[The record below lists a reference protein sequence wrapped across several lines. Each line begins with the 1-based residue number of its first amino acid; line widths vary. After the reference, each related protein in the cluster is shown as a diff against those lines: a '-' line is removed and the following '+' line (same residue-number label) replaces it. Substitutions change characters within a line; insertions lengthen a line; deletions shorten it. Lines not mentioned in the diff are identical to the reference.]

1 MSNPRTHGGALTGS
15 AGPVV
20 VKAKDDSGADGTLD
34 PVPSLSAWFD
44 PARPDLLMGVL
55 LGDTTA
61 LIRRVFDRRV
71 RHLGFTRAQWKIAC
85 QMAIHDGLSQSEL
98 ADIADIERAP
108 LGKLLDRMEAAGW
121 IERRDDPLDRRIR
134 RVYRT
139 NKLIAFM
146 PELAKA
152 GEVLMA
158 DILQAL
164 SREELTATI
173 AALEKMKATLTA
185 LDSESP

>member
-1 MSNPRTHGGALTGS
+1 
-15 AGPVV
+15 
-20 VKAKDDSGADGTLD
+20 
-34 PVPSLSAWFD
+34 
-44 PARPDLLMGVL
+44 
-55 LGDTTA
+55 
-61 LIRRVFDRRV
+61 
-71 RHLGFTRAQWKIAC
+71 
-85 QMAIHDGLSQSEL
+85 
-98 ADIADIERAP
+98 
-108 LGKLLDRMEAAGW
+108 MEASGW

-139 NKLIAFM
+139 DKLIAFM

-173 AALEKMKATLTA
+173 AALEKMKSTLTA
-185 LDSESP
+185 LDGESP